1 MGLLQIFV
9 DYGEHWLDARDKE
22 GFDKVPRSHNFKD
35 AEAII
40 SMIVERLRG
49 ETSAPVAESML
60 HLAREIVEF
69 YSDRTVSLIPNTIT
83 ELEGLDLSSDDF
95 LAHSKLIHRS
105 EEWIRT
111 NGKCLDNIS
120 PGRSTLSQAGMGG
133 FAKRMIRK
141 GEDVVP
147 VPVLLIS
154 NSSIL
159 NMEEDRHSN
168 ENLFKPL
175 EISQR
180 KQLLLNYCFGHGKTK
195 MLFCPQSNAALVN
208 HCSGRSRWG
217 GQCDESG
224 PNAALRW
231 ATDWDK
237 STAATL
243 RLGLEEISKVS
254 EAHAPNRRS
263 HMSLSDVSLISSL
276 PVDITV

>member
-1 MGLLQIFV
+1 MPFVSLNKLIPRLQIFV
-9 DYGEHWLDARDKE
+9 DYGEHWLDGRDSE
-22 GFDKVPRSHNFKD
+22 GFDAVPRAQEFRD
-35 AEAII
+35 AEAVIGML
-40 SMIVERLRG
+40 SKALQKG
-49 ETSAPVAESML
+49 TGGTCTAADPML
-60 HLAREIVEF
+60 HLAREIVEM
-69 YSDRTVSLIPNTIT
+69 YSNRTLSLIPNTIT
-83 ELEGLDLSSDDF
+83 ELEGLDLSSENF
-95 LAHSKLIHRS
+95 LAHSKLERRS

-133 FAKRMIRK
+133 FAKRLIRK

-154 NSSIL
+154 DSKIL
-159 NMEEDRHSN
+159 NMEGDDKHLD
-168 ENLFKPL
+168 ENLFRRFTHYFGGSNKN
-175 EISQR
+175 IRR

-208 HCSGRSRWG
+208 HCSARRLWG

-231 ATDWDK
+231 ASDWDK

-243 RLGLEEISKVS
+243 RLGLEEMSKVS
-254 EAHAPNRRS
+254 
-263 HMSLSDVSLISSL
+263 
-276 PVDITV
+276 